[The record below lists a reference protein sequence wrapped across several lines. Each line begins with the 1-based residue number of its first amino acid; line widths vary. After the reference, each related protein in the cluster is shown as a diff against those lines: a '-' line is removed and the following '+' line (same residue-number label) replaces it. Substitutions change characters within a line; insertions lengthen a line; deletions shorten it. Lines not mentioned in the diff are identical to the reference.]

1 MRRAHARRPQPQRHV
16 PVHRHPG
23 RRHDDEPRG
32 HRREGQR
39 RPGLLP
45 DEPRADRERG
55 DEPHRPGLP
64 RGVHQ
69 GTPDGVRHRV
79 QSPRE
84 DGDGGVARMTAPTG
98 EAAPTET
105 APAPRPRPVRRALD
119 DLGLV
124 VTAED
129 IERISA
135 GEPEWLADDRRAAFE
150 AFKSLPSEPNRLYT
164 PYIDLRP
171 AELGEAAVVRDRA
184 AAREGTSSAEADAI
198 AEVTEGRDASFALS
212 DAARAAGIT
221 VRLIQDDVDAARDLL
236 TRDGSLPEAD
246 RFAQLTRAAWTQ
258 GLLIDVPAGV
268 QLEHPIVVR

>member
-129 IERISA
+129 IDGIA
-135 GEPEWLADDRRAAFE
+135 TGEPEWLVVERRAAFE
-150 AFKSLPSEPNRLYT
+150 AFRALPSEPNRLYT
-164 PYIDLRP
+164 PYIDLRL
-171 AELGEAAVVRDRA
+171 AELGEARVAADRVAGTRQAADRA
-184 AAREGTSSAEADAI
+184 ETDAVAEI
-198 AEVTEGRDASFALS
+198 AEGRETAIALS
-212 DAARAAGIT
+212 DAARAAGVT
-221 VRLIQDDVDAARDLL
+221 VRLLHDDLDAARDL
-236 TRDGSLPEAD
+236 
-246 RFAQLTRAAWTQ
+246 
-258 GLLIDVPAGV
+258 
-268 QLEHPIVVR
+268 

>member
-129 IERISA
+129 IERIAA
-135 GEPEWLADDRRAAFE
+135 GEPDWLTADRRAAFE
-150 AFKSLPSEPNRLYT
+150 AYRALPAEPNRLYT

-171 AELGEAAVVRDRA
+171 AELAEARIEAARSGVASKA
-184 AAREGTSSAEADAI
+184 APPTEADAVVDI
-198 AEVTEGRDASFALS
+198 AEGRDPSITLS
-212 DAARAAGIT
+212 EAARAAGVT
-221 VRLIQDDVDAARDLL
+221 VRLLHEDLDAARD
-236 TRDGSLPEAD
+236 
-246 RFAQLTRAAWTQ
+246 
-258 GLLIDVPAGV
+258 
-268 QLEHPIVVR
+268 